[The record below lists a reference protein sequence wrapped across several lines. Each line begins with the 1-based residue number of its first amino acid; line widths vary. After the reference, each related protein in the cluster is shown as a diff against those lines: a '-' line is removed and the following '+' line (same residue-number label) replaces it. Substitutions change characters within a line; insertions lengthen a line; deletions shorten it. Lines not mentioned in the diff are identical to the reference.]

1 MIQTYLYLEQLLMSQ
16 AILKKE
22 IKEFCE
28 LLELQFSLIPE
39 ERKAHLRKLSD
50 YIATTIKKEATPQL
64 IVICT
69 HNSRRS
75 HMGQLWLA
83 VGADYYELPTMAT
96 FSGGT
101 EATAFNPRAVQA
113 FQRIGFDIRS
123 KDTDIS
129 NPIYAIQWAIA
140 QPKYIAFSK
149 KYDTAPNPTEKFGA
163 IMVCTSADEGC
174 PVITGCEFR
183 FSLPFEDPKAF
194 DDTELEA
201 TKYDER
207 CRQIGREIL
216 YALSKVAE
224 VV

>member
-1 MIQTYLYLEQLLMSQ
+1 MSQ
-16 AILKKE
+16 VILKKE
-22 IKEFCE
+22 VQEFCE

-39 ERKAHLRKLSD
+39 ARKTHLRKLSD
-50 YIATTIKKEATPQL
+50 YIATTIKKGATPQL

-75 HMGQLWLA
+75 HMGQLWLG
-83 VGADYYELPTMAT
+83 VGADYYGLPSINT

-113 FQRIGFDIRS
+113 CQRVGFDIRS
-123 KDTDIS
+123 QNTDTS
-129 NPIYAIQWAIA
+129 NPIYSIQWAIG
-140 QPKYIAFSK
+140 QPRYIAFSK

-174 PVITGCEFR
+174 PVIAGCDFR
-183 FSLPFEDPKAF
+183 FSLPFDDPKAF
-194 DDTELEA
+194 DDTDLEA

-207 CRQIGREIL
+207 CRQIGREML
-216 YALSKVAE
+216 YALSE
-224 VV
+224 VVEII